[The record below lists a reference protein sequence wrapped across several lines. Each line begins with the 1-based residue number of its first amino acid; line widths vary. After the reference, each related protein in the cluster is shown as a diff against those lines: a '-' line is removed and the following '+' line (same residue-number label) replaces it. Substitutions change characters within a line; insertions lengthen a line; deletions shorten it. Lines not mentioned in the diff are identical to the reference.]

1 MDMKALRSAHSIT
14 TLHFNIKG
22 KRKGATIRVKE
33 HNFRRIR
40 PLVVAGLLAVSVVTS
55 TVVPAHG
62 SSNTWTLTGSMTTAR
77 TGHTATLLLNGQV
90 LVAGGGNTTIL
101 PSAELYNPATGQ
113 WVVSGSMTTAR
124 SNHTAT
130 LLPNGEVLVAGGV
143 SNGSSCTASAELYN
157 LSTGQ
162 WTTTGSMTKPRA
174 NHTATLLNDGS
185 VLVTGAFCSGG
196 SIYPDNTAELY
207 DPSTGTW
214 TATGNMNVAR
224 VNTAATLLPNGQVL
238 ISGGNTTS
246 SGGRS
251 AELYDHG
258 HWRLTGSMNV
268 YRPNLTAT
276 LLTNGDVLVFGGT
289 QLASSASEFYN
300 PATGTWTR
308 TGQYFVAPSRIGHTL
323 TLLGTGKALVAGGR
337 DKYGFTSY
345 SRLYDS
351 STNSWPTASAGH
363 MNNVR
368 SGHTATL
375 LHNGQVLVAGGFD
388 IISNVVTYLSSAEL
402 YTP

>member
-1 MDMKALRSAHSIT
+1 MA
-14 TLHFNIKG
+14 
-22 KRKGATIRVKE
+22 
-33 HNFRRIR
+33 
-40 PLVVAGLLAVSVVTS
+40 
-55 TVVPAHG
+55 
-62 SSNTWTLTGSMTTAR
+62 TAR
-77 TGHTATLLLNGQV
+77 TGHTATLLANGEV
-90 LVAGGGNTTIL
+90 LVAGGGNVTGSLT
-101 PSAELYNPATGQ
+101 SVELYNPATGK
-113 WVVSGSMTTAR
+113 WAVSGSMATAR
-124 SNHTAT
+124 GSHTAT

-143 SNGSSCTASAELYN
+143 SNGSSPWAPSCTASAELYN
-157 LSTGQ
+157 PSTGQ

-174 NHTATLLNDGS
+174 THTATLLNDGS
-185 VLVTGAFCSGG
+185 VLVAGAFCSGAG

-207 DPSTGTW
+207 DPSKGTW
-214 TATGNMNVAR
+214 KATGNMNVAR
-224 VNTAATLLPNGQVL
+224 INTAATPLPNGQVL
-238 ISGGNTTS
+238 IAGGNSTS
-246 SGGRS
+246 SGGTS

-258 HWRLTGSMNV
+258 HWTLTGSMNV

-308 TGQYFVAPSRIGHTL
+308 TGQYFVAPSRSGHTL

-337 DKYGFTSY
+337 DKYSFTSY

-351 STNSWPTASAGH
+351 STNSWPTTSAGH

-368 SGHTATL
+368 SNHTATL
-375 LHNGQVLVAGGFD
+375 LPNGELLVAGGFD